1 MSRMS
6 RDNHQGTPFLSPVS
20 FRWKLR
26 YRANDVRRYDV
37 QCGSI
42 ITVRQITFHLEIL
55 PVRLVR
61 RPGKTICRWE
71 RQHVRIE
78 IGEGARINNEEVGE
92 VSRLRRMGEVL
103 RKLRLV

>member
-1 MSRMS
+1 MSR
-6 RDNHQGTPFLSPVS
+6 NYHQGTPSPS
-20 FRWKLR
+20 PILFRRKLR

-42 ITVRQITFHLEIL
+42 IIVRQITFHLEIL

-78 IGEGARINNEEVGE
+78 IGEEVRINNEEVEE
-92 VSRLRRMGEVL
+92 VSRLRRVGEVL
-103 RKLRLV
+103 HKLHLV

>member
-1 MSRMS
+1 MS
-6 RDNHQGTPFLSPVS
+6 RDYHQGTLFLSPVF
-20 FRWKLR
+20 FRWSLR

-42 ITVRQITFHLEIL
+42 IIVRQITFHLEIL

-71 RQHVRIE
+71 RQLVRIE
-78 IGEGARINNEEVGE
+78 IGEEVRINNEEVEE
-92 VSRLRRMGEVL
+92 VSHLRRMGEVL
-103 RKLRLV
+103 HKLRLV

>member
-1 MSRMS
+1 M
-6 RDNHQGTPFLSPVS
+6 
-20 FRWKLR
+20 
-26 YRANDVRRYDV
+26 RRYDV

-42 ITVRQITFHLEIL
+42 IIVRQITFHLEIL

-78 IGEGARINNEEVGE
+78 IGEEVRINNEVEE

-103 RKLRLV
+103 RKLHLVKGVMLQIGHRLL